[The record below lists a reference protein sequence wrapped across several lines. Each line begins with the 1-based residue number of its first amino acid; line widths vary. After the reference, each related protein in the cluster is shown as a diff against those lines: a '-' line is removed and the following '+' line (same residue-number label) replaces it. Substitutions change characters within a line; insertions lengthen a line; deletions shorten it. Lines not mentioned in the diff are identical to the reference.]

1 MCASPSVPV
10 RAPAPTLGVNAC
22 ASRGKTSMNVLRKEK
37 SLRISTGTEAICVCA
52 TEITAKEEGKFFSY
66 SRLD

>member
-1 MCASPSVPV
+1 MHVSPSAPV
-10 RAPAPTLGVNAC
+10 RAPAPTFCVNTC
-22 ASRGKTSMNVLRKEK
+22 ASWGKTSMNVLRKEK

>member
-1 MCASPSVPV
+1 
-10 RAPAPTLGVNAC
+10 
-22 ASRGKTSMNVLRKEK
+22 MNVLRKEK
-37 SLRISTGTEAICVCA
+37 SLRISTGTEGICVCA

>member
-1 MCASPSVPV
+1 MSVSPSVPV
-10 RAPAPTLGVNAC
+10 HTPALTFSVNTRA
-22 ASRGKTSMNVLRKEK
+22 SWGKTSMNVLRKEK
-37 SLRISTGTEAICVCA
+37 SLRISPGTEAICVCA

>member
-1 MCASPSVPV
+1 
-10 RAPAPTLGVNAC
+10 
-22 ASRGKTSMNVLRKEK
+22 MNVLRKEK